1 MNEYCRER
9 LLLGVKGLRPLQRLN
24 FIILVDSVFMGY
36 KTEHLF
42 PTCMQRYIPV
52 HTSLEGPRLPFCKIK
67 HGIIN
72 YFKYFEQKNR
82 IEKGFKK

>member
-1 MNEYCRER
+1 M
-9 LLLGVKGLRPLQRLN
+9 L
-24 FIILVDSVFMGY
+24 Y

-42 PTCMQRYIPV
+42 LTCMQQYIPV